1 MVSSYR
7 PSPSSPLLCHLL
19 SEVAGRIQH
28 VTPEAPIPS
37 SCLSPCLCEEGV
49 EQDDSSEVLS
59 VLIFYPPRGERQG
72 LLGRQ
77 EGLPAA
83 IREDGS
89 LHLGLREMRGSISGQ
104 VQLHD
109 CCDTKAL
116 HLLLLVGIHSPRL
129 LSPPPQQPGPPQTSW
144 DPVIRG

>member
-7 PSPSSPLLCHLL
+7 PSLSSPLLST
-19 SEVAGRIQH
+19 SEVAGWIQH
-28 VTPEAPIPS
+28 VTLEAPIPS

-49 EQDDSSEVLS
+49 EQDDPSEVLS
-59 VLIFYPPRGERQG
+59 VLIFYPPRGERQR

-77 EGLPAA
+77 EGPPAA

-104 VQLHD
+104 VQLHEG
-109 CCDTKAL
+109 CDTKAL
-116 HLLLLVGIHSPRL
+116 HLLLLVG
-129 LSPPPQQPGPPQTSW
+129 PPQTSW